1 MRKILVLSVMALL
14 GMMPAVGQHFF
25 LKLEGGITSLYNADV
40 RRLGTFGVGAGYEYE
55 FDQKWSVSPAIMY
68 VAKGWKEK
76 TAIVPARDDD
86 GNFVYDSETGEQ
98 VFGKKGVKSYANY
111 IQVPVLFN
119 YYIRLE
125 SPHYVSL
132 SAGPYAAYG
141 IAGKTETYG
150 DTDRQGAERVYY
162 EQNTFGDLGAHRF
175 DMGLVF
181 SVGYEYN
188 RYINLSVNTDW
199 GLMRVRPGGGKNRS
213 FYLSFLY
220 RL

>member
-111 IQVPVLFN
+111 IQVPVCSTITFVWSHPITFPCRPARMQHTALPARPRPTAIPIARARN
-119 YYIRLE
+119 GCIMSRIRLE
-125 SPHYVSL
+125 TWGRIVLIWVLCFPWVMSITVISI
-132 SAGPYAAYG
+132 SA
-141 IAGKTETYG
+141 
-150 DTDRQGAERVYY
+150 
-162 EQNTFGDLGAHRF
+162 
-175 DMGLVF
+175 
-181 SVGYEYN
+181 
-188 RYINLSVNTDW
+188 
-199 GLMRVRPGGGKNRS
+199 
-213 FYLSFLY
+213 
-220 RL
+220 